1 MAASRILLVDDDQD
15 ICLLLSRFLEKKGY
29 VVRTAGRK
37 SAALP
42 LLKDEKFDLILCD
55 HRLPDADSLE
65 MLDHFKS
72 MALGV
77 PVLIITGYSDVRVA
91 VELMRKGA
99 RDYVVKPLYPDDIAL
114 RIEEALARGTE
125 SAAATSN
132 GSARRAAGQV
142 AAGNSNFVH
151 GTGTFASQLTKHI
164 KLVAPTDLSLLII
177 GETGTGKEYVAKEI
191 HRLGVRSDKPFVA
204 LDCGA
209 LPAELAG
216 SELFGHVKGSFTG
229 ALNDKAGCFQQADGG
244 TLFLDEIGNL
254 SYENQVKLLRVLQ
267 ERKVRRI
274 GDNKDIAVD
283 VRIIA
288 ATNED
293 LTIATREG
301 RFREDLFHRLNEFTI
316 QLLPL
321 RDRKEDI
328 QMYAEHFLRLG
339 AERLGRNVTSMSP
352 EVSEKLKQHAWYGNL
367 RELNNV
373 IKRAVLLCNT
383 ETLQLEQLPMEIIA
397 GTSQRRAERHS
408 AVGSGGG
415 TEHRVLAG
423 DDDLRAVAQHAEK
436 QAILT
441 ALERNGFNKS
451 RTAEMLNIDR
461 KTLYNKLKSFGIDL

>member
-72 MALGV
+72 MAPGV

-114 RIEEALARGTE
+114 RIEEALAKDKAGPTGP
-125 SAAATSN
+125 SANGASRKSTSASTA
-132 GSARRAAGQV
+132 GSG
-142 AAGNSNFVH
+142 FVH
-151 GTGTFASQLTKHI
+151 GTGTFASQLNKHI

-177 GETGTGKEYVAKEI
+177 GETGTGKEFVAKEI

-328 QMYAEHFLRLG
+328 HMYAEHFLKL
-339 AERLGRNVTSMSP
+339 AADRLGRNVTNMSP
-352 EVSEKLKQHAWYGNL
+352 EVIEKLKQHAWYGNL

-397 GTSQRRAERHS
+397 GTASRPVEK
-408 AVGSGGG
+408 G
-415 TEHRVLAG
+415 TEQRVLAA

>member
-1 MAASRILLVDDDQD
+1 MATSTILLVDDDQD
-15 ICLLLSRFLEKKGY
+15 ICTLLSRFLEKKGHK
-29 VVRTAGRK
+29 VHTAGRK
-37 SAALP
+37 SIALT
-42 LLKDEKFDLILCD
+42 LLKDERFDLILCD

-65 MLDHFKS
+65 MLGHFK
-72 MALGV
+72 ANAPGV
-77 PVLIITGYSDVRVA
+77 PVIIITGYSDVRVA

-114 RIEEALARGTE
+114 RIEEALSARGEKTALAPKAAKKPR
-125 SAAATSN
+125 SASE
-132 GSARRAAGQV
+132 GISE
-142 AAGNSNFVH
+142 FVL
-151 GTGTFASQLTKHI
+151 GKGTFAAQLAKHI
-164 KLVAPTDLSLLII
+164 ALVAPTDLSLLIT

-191 HRLGVRSDKPFVA
+191 HRSGSRSDQPFVA

-209 LPAELAG
+209 LPTELAG

-229 ALNDKAGCFQQADGG
+229 ALNDKAGCFQLADGG

-274 GDNKDIAVD
+274 GDNKDIPVD

-293 LTIATREG
+293 LRTAAAEG
-301 RFREDLFHRLNEFTI
+301 RFREDLFHRLHEFNI
-316 QLLPL
+316 ELLPL

-328 QMYAEHFLRLG
+328 LFYAEHFLKL
-339 AERLGRNVTSMSP
+339 AADRLGRLVVGFSDD
-352 EVSEKLKQHAWYGNL
+352 VSARLKGHVWYGNL

-373 IKRAVLLCNT
+373 IKRAVLLSSGPT
-383 ETLQLEQLPMEIIA
+383 IELEQLPMEIIA
-397 GTSQRRAERHS
+397 GAPQRPMMQKGVEVVAS
-408 AVGSGGG
+408 AP
-415 TEHRVLAG
+415 
-423 DDDLRAVAQHAEK
+423 DDDLRAVAQQAEK

-461 KTLYNKLKSFGIDL
+461 KTLYNKLKVFGIDI

>member
-114 RIEEALARGTE
+114 RIEEALAKGNDAPAASPNGNAKRSNGQ
-125 SAAATSN
+125 SAAIP
-132 GSARRAAGQV
+132 G
-142 AAGNSNFVH
+142 NFVH

-177 GETGTGKEYVAKEI
+177 GETGTGKEFVAKEI
-191 HRLGVRSDKPFVA
+191 HRLGVRADRPFVA

-352 EVSEKLKQHAWYGNL
+352 EVSEKLRQHAWYGNL

-397 GTSQRRAERHS
+397 GTSSRPPERS
-408 AVGSGGG
+408 MASGG
-415 TEHRVLAG
+415 TEQRVLAA

>member
-42 LLKDEKFDLILCD
+42 ILKDEKFDLILCD

-72 MALGV
+72 MATGV

-114 RIEEALARGTE
+114 RIEEALSKDSP
-125 SAAATSN
+125 SAVAPSANGN
-132 GSARRAAGQV
+132 GSRRNAAP
-142 AAGNSNFVH
+142 AGTAPTNFVH
-151 GTGTFASQLTKHI
+151 GSGTFASQLTKHI
-164 KLVAPTDLSLLII
+164 KLVAPTDLSLLLI
-177 GETGTGKEYVAKEI
+177 GETGTGKEFVAKEI
-191 HRLGVRSDKPFVA
+191 HRQGVRSDKPFVA

-328 QMYAEHFLRLG
+328 QMYAEHFLRL
-339 AERLGRNVTSMSP
+339 ASERLSRNVTAMSP
-352 EVSEKLKQHAWYGNL
+352 EVVEKLRQHAWYGNL

-373 IKRAVLLCNT
+373 IKRAVLLCNSDT
-383 ETLQLEQLPMEIIA
+383 IHLEQLPMEIIA
-397 GTSQRRAERHS
+397 GNATRPMERS
-408 AVGSGGG
+408 SMAGGG
-415 TEHRVLAG
+415 SDTRPVAA